1 MTRRPSILFVNQHY
15 WPDVAATGQVL
26 SDLAEYL
33 VAEGYRVGVLCSR
46 GRYEGGR
53 VDAPDREIRRG
64 VEVTRVRAPGLDRK
78 RHAARLLEYGAFL
91 AQVAARIASGPR
103 WDLVVLLTTPSMLPV
118 SGWIAGRLRG
128 APYAVWSMDVHPEI
142 EVALGILP
150 GIASRSLRPLD
161 RASHARARFVVALGA
176 CMRDRLVEKG
186 VPEPLIRT
194 IPVWSRKDELGPVA
208 RAENELATELGIGD
222 EFVVMYSGN
231 AGLAHRFDEVL
242 GAIERMADEPG
253 LEFVFVGG
261 GPRKDEILARA
272 GSVRN
277 FRYLGYQP
285 RGRLSRSL
293 SLGDV
298 HLLTMRGDMAGLVVP
313 VKLYGI
319 MAAARP
325 VVMVGP
331 RASETART
339 IERER
344 IGRVI
349 DPAEHGAASTDVLV
363 ETLNELREDPRGRER
378 MWSRA
383 RAAFLERY
391 ERAACCARWESLIR
405 ETVRT

>member
-1 MTRRPSILFVNQHY
+1 MTTRPSILFVNQHY
-15 WPDVAATGQVL
+15 WPDVAATGQIL

-33 VAEGYRVGVLCSR
+33 VADGCRVGVLCSR
-46 GRYEGGR
+46 GSYEGGR
-53 VDAPDREIRRG
+53 VEAPDREIRRG
-64 VEVTRVRAPGLDRK
+64 VEVTRVPSPGFGRR
-78 RHAARLLEYGAFL
+78 RHSGRLLEYAAFL
-91 AQVAARIASGPR
+91 AQVAGRLASGPR

-118 SGWIAGRLRG
+118 SGWVAGRMRG
-128 APYAVWSMDVHPEI
+128 RPYAIWSMDVHPEI

-150 GIASRSLRPLD
+150 GVASRTLRPFD
-161 RASHARARFVVALGA
+161 RASYGRAEFVVALGA
-176 CMRDRLVEKG
+176 CMKDVLVEKG
-186 VPEPLIRT
+186 VPETLIRT
-194 IPVWSRKDELGPVA
+194 IPVWSRKDELEPIERVDNDLA
-208 RAENELATELGIGD
+208 AELEIRD

-242 GAIERMADEPG
+242 GAIERLEDEPG
-253 LEFVFVGG
+253 LEFVFIGG
-261 GPRKDEILARA
+261 GPRKAEILARA
-272 GSVRN
+272 DGVRN

-285 RGRLSRSL
+285 RGELARSL

-331 RASETART
+331 RGSETART

-349 DPAEHGAASTDVLV
+349 DPAEHGDAATDVLV
-363 ETLNELREDPRGRER
+363 ETLRELREDVRGRQR
-378 MWSRA
+378 MGSRA

-391 ERAACCARWESLIR
+391 ERAACCARWERLLR
-405 ETVRT
+405 ETVRG